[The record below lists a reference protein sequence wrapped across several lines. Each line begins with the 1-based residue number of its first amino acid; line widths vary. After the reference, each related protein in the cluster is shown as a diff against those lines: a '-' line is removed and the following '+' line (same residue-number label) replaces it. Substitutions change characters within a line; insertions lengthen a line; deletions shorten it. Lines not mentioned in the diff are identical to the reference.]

1 MSKLR
6 VTFRTNPTEVFDG
19 SMADLTLEWPVVSL
33 TVNGTLVDSGID
45 LVYSGAGQNRNIIV
59 KEFDLGLSKN
69 FDSLGFNLST
79 RKINYEQIP
88 GLGYQCQDE
97 DSFISDA
104 EFNHITSW
112 SNIVFT
118 VAEVMKIEY
127 SEDGGATWAS
137 FSYDSCYSYMVPGG
151 LFNGKELVSTTI
163 GPKIPGSSREKLTVA
178 EMKTV
183 ASQLGLPYT
192 NDGMPILARTDL
204 GFDAYCIL
212 NYNGD
217 AEYDNVIAQEDAKVD
232 QFTCICIYNP
242 D

>member
-1 MSKLR
+1 
-6 VTFRTNPTEVFDG
+6 
-19 SMADLTLEWPVVSL
+19 MADLTLEWPVVSL
-33 TVNGTLVDSGID
+33 TVNGTLVDPSID
-45 LVYSGAGQNRNIIV
+45 LVYTGAGQNRNIIV
-59 KEFDLGLSKN
+59 KEYDVNLTKN
-69 FDSLGFNLST
+69 FDSLMFDLNT

-104 EFNHITSW
+104 EFNHINSW
-112 SNIVFT
+112 SNVIFT

-127 SEDGGATWAS
+127 SQDDGATWDS
-137 FSYDSCYSYMVPGG
+137 FKYDSCHSYMVPGG
-151 LFNGKELVSTTI
+151 LFDGKELVSVTV
-163 GPKIPGSSREKLTVA
+163 GPKIPGSSREKLNVP
-178 EMKTV
+178 EMKVV

-232 QFTCICIYNP
+232 QFTCICVYNP
-242 D
+242 E